1 MTLCESRASTL
12 KALNRRTE
20 HMICLISQLFHYKGI
35 QLFFFFLSVL
45 ILIISDCTEL
55 YLLSK
60 QGTSYD

>member
-1 MTLCESRASTL
+1 
-12 KALNRRTE
+12 
-20 HMICLISQLFHYKGI
+20 MICLISQLFHYKGI
-35 QLFFFFLSVL
+35 QLFFFLSVL